1 MRKHFAI
8 LPSNISPCQFIIF
21 SIFPDEV
28 LRLRTDDNY
37 DKTQKTHGNIG
48 DMTLSVCILLFIFTR
63 FQSQSG
69 MESGLF
75 VKDLQKIW
83 KSSSYV

>member
-8 LPSNISPCQFIIF
+8 LPSNISPSKFIIF

-28 LRLRTDDNY
+28 LRLRTTDDNY
-37 DKTQKTHGNIG
+37 DKNQKTHGNIG

-69 MESGLF
+69 MESGIFLRF
-75 VKDLQKIW
+75 YKRF
-83 KSSSYV
+83 